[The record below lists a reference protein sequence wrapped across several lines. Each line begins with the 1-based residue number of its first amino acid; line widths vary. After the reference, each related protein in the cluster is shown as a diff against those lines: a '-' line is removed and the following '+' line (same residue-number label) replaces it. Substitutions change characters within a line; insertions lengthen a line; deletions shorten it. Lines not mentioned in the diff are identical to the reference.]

1 MLRCLNSQ
9 LPKEMVSLDEECRF
23 LAPWTVLMCFISYD
37 FKWEMQQNRYSQGST
52 YYGNSLQTKTN
63 P

>member
-1 MLRCLNSQ
+1 MFELEIVL
-9 LPKEMVSLDEECRF
+9 LDKECRF

-37 FKWEMQQNRYSQGST
+37 FKWEMQQSRHSQGST
-52 YYGNSLQTKTN
+52 YYEKGYKQKTN